1 MTASL
6 EHAERI
12 SAFVDGEL
20 SASEVDAL
28 LDSLDN
34 PACRG
39 QLARFA
45 RQGRRGCPDIDISA
59 AVAARI
65 RQEQAPI
72 RNRQIRVSPLLLPFR
87 WRPSARTWVAAS
99 GFAAAAS
106 VAVVALN
113 IAPATQQVDSVA
125 AIPEIAGD
133 TRAAP
138 VAALAARPVLVNATQ
153 SQVASTLGDAGSS
166 APRELVIP
174 VPEQRTELEQLYLQ
188 HARFRGGYAL
198 ASPVSYGRIGAS
210 VAALPEAADSGN

>member
-28 LDSLDN
+28 LDSLEN

-65 RQEQAPI
+65 RQEQAPV
-72 RNRQIRVSPLLLPFR
+72 RNRQVRVSPLLLPFR

-125 AIPEIAGD
+125 AIPEIAAD
-133 TRAAP
+133 ALTTP
-138 VAALAARPVLVNATQ
+138 AALAARPVLVNASQ

-198 ASPVSYGRIGAS
+198 ASPVSYGRVGAS